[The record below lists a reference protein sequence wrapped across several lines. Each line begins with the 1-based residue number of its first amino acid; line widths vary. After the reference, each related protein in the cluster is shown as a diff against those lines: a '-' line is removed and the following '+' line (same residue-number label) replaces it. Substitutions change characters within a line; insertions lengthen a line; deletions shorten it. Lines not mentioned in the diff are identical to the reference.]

1 MCIVIRN
8 SGNRHAN
15 ADKLSRRARPH
26 RVGHKRAIEF
36 ASESANREQLNAAC
50 DTDTKPD
57 EVIDSEQSELE
68 EKMPSARPVHALDK
82 EPAETEVRSSVRESL
97 AARQQSDPELGK
109 LVRLRLQSAEQP
121 ALALLST
128 GSESAITEESSDVQ
142 DRFSPFKLT
151 LLTSGG
157 ILTTGPHERSER
169 KY

>member
-1 MCIVIRN
+1 M
-8 SGNRHAN
+8 
-15 ADKLSRRARPH
+15 
-26 RVGHKRAIEF
+26 
-36 ASESANREQLNAAC
+36 
-50 DTDTKPD
+50 
-57 EVIDSEQSELE
+57 DSEQSELE

-157 ILTTGPHERSER
+157 ILTTGPHVHSER

>member
-1 MCIVIRN
+1 M
-8 SGNRHAN
+8 
-15 ADKLSRRARPH
+15 
-26 RVGHKRAIEF
+26 
-36 ASESANREQLNAAC
+36 
-50 DTDTKPD
+50 
-57 EVIDSEQSELE
+57 DSEQSELE